1 MTTKR
6 REIDLENMSILAVD
20 DMKSMRLTIRKM
32 LKHLNIGK
40 NLKLAGNGREG
51 LQILQ
56 SSYVDLVIL
65 DWNMPVLNG
74 TKMLEIIRN
83 DKALRDLPVIM
94 VSAESEKDIVME
106 VAETEI
112 DGYLLK
118 PLTLNAL
125 DSKIR
130 YVVHKANNPDKSTIL
145 INEARDLEETGDI
158 KGAMRRIKLAMALKP
173 KASRLHRQLG
183 LLYVKSGKPEK
194 AEKCLKNASLIN
206 PLDATSRK
214 ILGDMYIEKKD
225 FNLAAQYYL
234 EAMSQTTRF
243 SESAIRLG
251 ESLLKRNQKQ
261 RAIKLFSKVISHS
274 KKNLNDKKRIIDICL
289 DYGELLYPR
298 ELLDSIIE
306 EFPSKYDMVYKAG
319 EVYAAIGDSDRAL
332 ELFENVDRY
341 QSTRTDVKLEIAKI
355 HFNCDRLYQAD
366 EYLNKVL
373 QKDPENQ
380 EALALRRAI

>member
-158 KGAMRRIKLAMALKP
+158 KGAMRKIKLAMALKP

-194 AEKCLKNASLIN
+194 AEKCLKKASLIN

-341 QSTRTDVKLEIAKI
+341 QSARTDVKLEIAKI
-355 HFNCDRLYQAD
+355 HFNCDRLYHAD